1 MTAPRPTPDRT
12 ETLPR
17 TESNPEPAKRLQL
30 SPVQVAA
37 SALAAVSAAV
47 VASFFGVAGTMIGT
61 GLASVI
67 STVSAALYNASLS
80 TSKERLSRLRTRPST
95 AVGPAA
101 PPAAAEEPPATQLLP
116 QGVSHAQPAPTQA

>member
-1 MTAPRPTPDRT
+1 MSS
-12 ETLPR
+12 PR
-17 TESNPEPAKRLQL
+17 TQTTVTADESADPPKRLQL

-67 STVSAALYNASLS
+67 STGSAALYTASLRS
-80 TSKERLSRLRTRPST
+80 TTERPRRLRAGR
-95 AVGPAA
+95 GPA
-101 PPAAAEEPPATQLLP
+101 PAAGTGALPAATAA
-116 QGVSHAQPAPTQA
+116 GD